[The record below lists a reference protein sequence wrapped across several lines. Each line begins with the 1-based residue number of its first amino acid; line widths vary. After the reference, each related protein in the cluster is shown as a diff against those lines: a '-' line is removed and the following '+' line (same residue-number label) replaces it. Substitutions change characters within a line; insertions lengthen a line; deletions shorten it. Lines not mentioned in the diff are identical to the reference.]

1 MAIPDDDALA
11 GKKRKHEEEYFKK
24 QDQELIDRMRRA
36 AATQRARRELED
48 RTSLH
53 DPELLNDLESMG
65 FTAETVSL
73 LPLVPLVQ
81 VAWAERSVSHA
92 ERKQIAALA
101 RARGI
106 AHGSAAD
113 RLLDDWLAR
122 RPPEEMFAR
131 ATRLIRAMLAAH
143 SGEMHD
149 LSADDLVRYCE
160 GIAAASGGIL
170 GVGKVSVEEREALTQ
185 IAEQLKESKK

>member
-1 MAIPDDDALA
+1 MTIPDDDALA
-11 GKKRKHEEEYFKK
+11 GKKRKHEEEYFLKH
-24 QDQELIDRMRRA
+24 DRELIGKMRKA
-36 AATQRARRELED
+36 AAVQRARQDLED

-53 DPELLNDLESMG
+53 DPDLLNDLESLG
-65 FTAETVSL
+65 FTAETVTL
-73 LPLVPLVQ
+73 LPLVPLIQ

-92 ERKQIAALA
+92 ERKQIFHLA

-106 AHGSAAD
+106 QHGSAAD
-113 RLLDDWLAR
+113 HLLDSWLSH
-122 RPPEEMFAR
+122 RPPEEVFTR
-131 ATRLIRAMLAAH
+131 ATRLIRAMLAVH

-185 IAEQLKESKK
+185 IAEQLRK

>member
-36 AATQRARRELED
+36 AATQRARQELED

>member
-1 MAIPDDDALA
+1 MAIRDDDALA

-24 QDQELIDRMRRA
+24 KDQELIERMRRA
-36 AATQRARRELED
+36 AATERARQDLEA

-53 DPELLNDLESMG
+53 DPELLNDLESLG

-73 LPLVPLVQ
+73 LPLVPLIE

-92 ERKQIAALA
+92 ERKQIVALA

-106 AHGSAAD
+106 EEGCPAD
-113 RLLDDWLAR
+113 QLLDEWLSR
-122 RPPEEMFAR
+122 RPPADVFTR

-143 SGEMHD
+143 SGDMHG
-149 LSADDLVRYCE
+149 LSAEDLVKYCE
-160 GIAAASGGIL
+160 GIATASGGIL
-170 GVGKVSVEEREALTQ
+170 GVGKVSAEERKALAQ
-185 IAEQLKESKK
+185 IAEQLKKA

>member
-1 MAIPDDDALA
+1 MAIPDDDARG
-11 GKKRKHEEEYFKK
+11 GKKRKHEEEYFLKR
-24 QDQELIDRMRRA
+24 DQELIDRMRRA
-36 AATQRARRELED
+36 AATQLARQELED

-73 LPLVPLVQ
+73 LPLVPLIQ

-92 ERKQIAALA
+92 ERQQIVALA
-101 RARGI
+101 RSRGI
-106 AHGSAAD
+106 AHGTPAD
-113 RLLDDWLAR
+113 DLLDQWLSR
-122 RPPEEMFAR
+122 RPPEAVFAR

-185 IAEQLKESKK
+185 IAEQLKSR